1 MNFWFTFF
9 TCWAIR
15 SSRCRSYLSC
25 LRIYCVRCRSDD
37 FSTFKICCSFY
48 FRFCSYFDNCF
59 CWFFRTNWLT
69 YCWGDSA
76 CIRIHSI
83 SGCDAIFTILTFN
96 SSWGCTSFFC
106 IIFFIDNRGWY
117 RSCLSCWF
125 FRYSICSNCYRSY
138 LTCFWINFIS
148 NGINHTTT
156 FRIFRMF
163 NLSFSTNFND
173 CLTCWGDDWS
183 TKVLCDMTVL
193 WIYIISGGSN
203 CLTFFTLSTLIWCT
217 EVFFNIFNVFH
228 FWFNRRFY
236 DFVFSTNF
244 NDCIRWF
251 FRTNWLTNYRPYL
264 TSLRIYCVRCGNRF
278 FSRSSCFSNWF

>member
-37 FSTFKICCSFY
+37 FSTFRICCSFY

-69 YCWGDSA
+69 YCWCDSA
-76 CIRIHSI
+76 CIRIYSI

-117 RSCLSCWF
+117 SSCLSCWF

-138 LTCFWINFIS
+138 LTCFWINFIG
-148 NGINHTTT
+148 NGINHITTLVILIT
-156 FRIFRMF
+156 F
-163 NLSFSTNFND
+163 NLSFSSYFND

-217 EVFFNIFNVFH
+217 EIFFNIFNVFH
-228 FWFNRRFY
+228 FWFNRCFY
-236 DFVFSTNF
+236 DFVFGW
-244 NDCIRWF
+244 DLDHC
-251 FRTNWLTNYRPYL
+251 
-264 TSLRIYCVRCGNRF
+264 
-278 FSRSSCFSNWF
+278 RS